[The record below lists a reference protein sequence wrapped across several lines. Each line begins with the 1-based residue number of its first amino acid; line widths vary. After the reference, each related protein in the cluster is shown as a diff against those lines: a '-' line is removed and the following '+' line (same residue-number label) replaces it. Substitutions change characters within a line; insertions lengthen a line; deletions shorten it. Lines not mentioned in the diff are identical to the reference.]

1 MLLSYGANPN
11 IRVYGEM
18 GSNAILRPA
27 LAELLSSNDNVTLE
41 VNTLV
46 YCVILDILKFSNFN
60 EFIGSET
67 SFKTRCTRHHEDT
80 I

>member
-11 IRVYGEM
+11 VRVFGEM
-18 GSNAILRPA
+18 GSNATLRPP

-41 VNTLV
+41 V
-46 YCVILDILKFSNFN
+46 KFSNFN
-60 EFIGSET
+60 E
-67 SFKTRCTRHHEDT
+67 SFLK